1 MRDGD
6 VIRLDSE
13 AGTLRVELS
22 DAELLSRAGSGA
34 PASDDDWVGTGRE
47 LFNVFRHAVGGADAG
62 AAVFGLPAASPRT
75 GNRRFPCPLL
85 LEVKSMTA
93 SSHHIGDLLNR
104 APVIPVIVID
114 DEAVAVPLAR
124 ALVAG
129 GLTVLE
135 VTLRTKC
142 ALASIKRIVAEVPDA
157 VVGAGTIL
165 TQADVAASVEAGAQ
179 FLVSPGSTPA
189 VLDAMLDSGA
199 APTGG
204 GDRVGGHGPHRAWI
218 EARQVLPAQPA
229 GGVAYLKAL
238 AGPMPD
244 FRFCPTGGIDLT
256 GAPDFLALPNVAC
269 VGGSWITPRD
279 AVAAGDWGRI
289 ETLAREAAQL
299 RQPERA

>member
-22 DAELLSRAGSGA
+22 DAELLSRVGSGA
-34 PASDDDWVGTGRE
+34 PASDDDWVGTGGNCSTSSATRWAAPTPARR
-47 LFNVFRHAVGGADAG
+47 FQGCPPRHPGPATAGFR
-62 AAVFGLPAASPRT
+62 AASWRST
-75 GNRRFPCPLL
+75 T
-85 LEVKSMTA
+85 TA

-114 DEAVAVPLAR
+114 DEAVAVPLAQ

-179 FLVSPGSTPA
+179 FLVSPVPPG
-189 VLDAMLDSGA
+189 GA
-199 APTGG
+199 RRHARQRRRPLPGA
-204 GDRVGGHGPHRAWI
+204 GDRVGGVVLIERGLRHGKFFP
-218 EARQVLPAQPA
+218 PNPPA
-229 GGVAYLKAL
+229 GS
-238 AGPMPD
+238 
-244 FRFCPTGGIDLT
+244 LT
-256 GAPDFLALPNVAC
+256 SRRSRDRCRTSGFVPPGA
-269 VGGSWITPRD
+269 ST
-279 AVAAGDWGRI
+279 
-289 ETLAREAAQL
+289 
-299 RQPERA
+299 